1 MVPEQLPVRL
11 ERKPF
16 LPPPKVVRFICVHFV
31 SNWTKS
37 PPTYARAEDSYLDWL
52 GRLVPLR
59 DREMWLMIEVY
70 RAALS
75 LSVTER
81 CGSWSKFTGP
91 PCPSPWQR
99 DVARDRNLLDVS
111 SGDGRIISSEDSSD
125 DPQSFEFYRNRGWA
139 AAPNSD
145 SDVTIDLMAAVVNLM
160 PDLNLDVF
168 CPRQSCCSCS

>member
-1 MVPEQLPVRL
+1 
-11 ERKPF
+11 
-16 LPPPKVVRFICVHFV
+16 
-31 SNWTKS
+31 
-37 PPTYARAEDSYLDWL
+37 
-52 GRLVPLR
+52 
-59 DREMWLMIEVY
+59 
-70 RAALS
+70 
-75 LSVTER
+75 
-81 CGSWSKFTGP
+81 
-91 PCPSPWQR
+91 
-99 DVARDRNLLDVS
+99 VARDRNLLDVS